1 MAVVGVARHA
11 LHHLPEFGRI
21 VPGLGDAFQGV
32 AADAAVE
39 KLFLVRRPRE
49 ACQPLGIGEL
59 RAEVS
64 RLAQP
69 ELERRARTVGQLG
82 REWTFQ
88 LVPGG
93 ANAQRIAAGLE
104 LRRGEAEAALGVAHH
119 ADRDAGAGLPRAD
132 DYTLEGDR
140 KSTRLNSSH
149 GYISYAVFCLKK
161 KKNKKSHIRSQ
172 VTSLV

>member
-1 MAVVGVARHA
+1 MSGVGVACQA

-49 ACQPLGIGEL
+49 ARQPLGVGEL

-69 ELERRARTVGQLG
+69 ELERRARAAGQLG
-82 REWTFQ
+82 REWTFE

-93 ANAQRIAAGLE
+93 ANAKRIAAGLE
-104 LRRGEAEAALGVAHH
+104 LRRREAESAPRVAHH
-119 ADRDAGAGLPRAD
+119 ADRD
-132 DYTLEGDR
+132 
-140 KSTRLNSSH
+140 
-149 GYISYAVFCLKK
+149 
-161 KKNKKSHIRSQ
+161 
-172 VTSLV
+172 